1 MLKLDHVSFSYTSY
15 TSAKNA
21 KSSAPYNASNNV
33 SNNISNNVLTDVSL
47 TLEEGSFVALLGANG
62 SGKSTLS
69 KLLNAILIPSSG
81 EVFVD
86 ELLTSNPANT
96 YAVRSKV
103 GLVFQN
109 PDSQIICDTVE
120 DEIAFGLE
128 NMGLPVAE
136 MRQRLDSCLELTGLL
151 PLKDINPQ
159 RLSGGQKQMVCIASV
174 LAMRPKYLV
183 LDEATSMLDPQGRK
197 LVLDFVHRLNQ
208 EFGLAILLITHNLE
222 ECAKAN
228 KVVLLEKGRVAFEGS
243 VKDLVNKASKPLAD
257 RANTALA
264 DRASKPCDF
273 TLRLPL
279 VTQLTDALIAKGLSL
294 PPEILTVDEFCT
306 SFEPLLKTSENPKL
320 LLAQL
325 EACIKDIE
333 SGVSHA

>member
-1 MLKLDHVSFSYTSY
+1 MLRLDHVSFSYTSY

-21 KSSAPYNASNNV
+21 KSSASNNV
-33 SNNISNNVLTDVSL
+33 SNNALNNVLTDVSL

-81 EVFVD
+81 AVFVD

-128 NMGLPVAE
+128 NMGLPVEE
-136 MRQRLDSCLELTGLL
+136 MRQRLARCLELTGLL
-151 PLKDINPQ
+151 PLKDVNPQ

-183 LDEATSMLDPQGRK
+183 LDEATSMLDSQGRK

-243 VKDLVNKASKPLAD
+243 VNALVNRASKPLAE
-257 RANTALA
+257 
-264 DRASKPCDF
+264 RASKSCDF

-279 VTQLTDALIAKGLSL
+279 VTQLTEALIAKGLPL
-294 PPEILTVDEFCT
+294 PSGILTVDEFCT